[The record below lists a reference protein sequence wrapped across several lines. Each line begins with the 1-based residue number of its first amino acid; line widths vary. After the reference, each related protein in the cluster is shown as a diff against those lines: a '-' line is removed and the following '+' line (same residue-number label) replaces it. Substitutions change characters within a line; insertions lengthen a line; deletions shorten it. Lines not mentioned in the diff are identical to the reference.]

1 MYDEKILAK
10 IRLLGYVIDDVK
22 DLDNAIL
29 QTSDPS
35 LLMEYKQEM
44 RGLIK
49 ELNEVSF
56 RVIDLLDEYLANC
69 KETGEPISLDYYR
82 VWKELTKAKNL

>member
-56 RVIDLLDEYLANC
+56 RVIDLLDMYLANC
-69 KETGEPISLDYYR
+69 KKTGEPVSLDYFR

>member
-22 DLDNAIL
+22 DLDNAIS

-44 RGLIK
+44 RGLIT

-56 RVIDLLDEYLANC
+56 RVIDLLDEYLADC
-69 KETGEPISLDYYR
+69 REKGSPISLDYYR
-82 VWKELTKAKNL
+82 VWKELSKAKNL

>member
-56 RVIDLLDEYLANC
+56 RVIDLLDMYLANC
-69 KETGEPISLDYYR
+69 KETGEPVSLDYMR
-82 VWKELTKAKNL
+82 VRKELKKAIV

>member
-56 RVIDLLDEYLANC
+56 RVIDLLDMYLANC
-69 KETGEPISLDYYR
+69 KETGEPVSLDYFR

>member
-1 MYDEKILAK
+1 MYDEKILNK
-10 IRLLGYVIDDVK
+10 IRLLGYVIDDVR
-22 DLDNAIL
+22 DLDRAIAE
-29 QTSDPS
+29 TSDPS

-44 RGLIK
+44 RELTL

-82 VWKELTKAKNL
+82 VWRELSKARNI